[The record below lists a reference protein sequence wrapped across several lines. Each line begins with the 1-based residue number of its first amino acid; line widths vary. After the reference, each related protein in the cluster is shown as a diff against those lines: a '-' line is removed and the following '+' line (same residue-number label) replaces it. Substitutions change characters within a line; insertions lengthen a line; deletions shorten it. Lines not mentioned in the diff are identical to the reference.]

1 MKLNFREARNR
12 AGFTLESAAEKMGI
26 SPSQVSR
33 IESGISDTSLRR
45 TQEFA
50 QLYGCSAAE
59 LIRDPKDGV
68 VETFH
73 LTIMKDVILGV
84 DELVTKNK
92 LDLTSERKAE
102 LIVSFFKM
110 EADRLKDAPTSEVD
124 LGRYQ
129 SIIVALT

>member
-1 MKLNFREARNR
+1 MKLNFREMRNR
-12 AGFTLESAAEKMGI
+12 AGYTLETAADRMGL

-33 IESGISDTSLRR
+33 IESGTSDTSLRR

-50 QLYGCSAAE
+50 QLYGCTAAE

-73 LTIMKDVILGV
+73 LTILKDVILGV
-84 DELVTKNK
+84 DGFITKNQ
-92 LDLTSERKAE
+92 LDLTSDRKAE

-110 EADRLKDAPTSEVD
+110 EADRLKDDPTGEVD
-124 LGRYQ
+124 LDRYQ
-129 SIIVALT
+129 SIIAALT